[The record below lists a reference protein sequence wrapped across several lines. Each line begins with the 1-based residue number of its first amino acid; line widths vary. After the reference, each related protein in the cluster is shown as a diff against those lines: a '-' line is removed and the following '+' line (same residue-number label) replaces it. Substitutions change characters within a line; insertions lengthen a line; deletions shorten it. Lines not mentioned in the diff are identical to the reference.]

1 MLLAS
6 VLGLLMGLVM
16 GLTGAGGGI
25 LGVPALVLGLGLSMT
40 QAAPVSLLA
49 VGAAAAVGA
58 LDGLRHGLV
67 RYRAA
72 LLIALLG
79 ALCSPVGVFFAHQ
92 LPEAVL
98 MGLFSAL
105 MVLVAWRMLQRE
117 KLQAGPSDHGTASW
131 GQKNCMLDQQTGRLT
146 WTAKCSATLA
156 ALGAVTG
163 AVSGLLGVGG
173 GFLIVPAFKQLTD
186 VQMRGIVATSL
197 MVVSLLSLIGVAG
210 AFRAGV
216 TIEPVGWVF
225 VGASI
230 VGMLAGRRLS
240 SVIPAR
246 YLQVG
251 FASLCVLVAVGMLAK
266 AGLTH

>member
-92 LPEAVL
+92 LPETVL

-117 KLQAGPSDHGTASW
+117 KTQAGPSDHGTASW

-146 WTAKCSATLA
+146 WTAY
-156 ALGAVTG
+156 ALMTGEELGVTSDNVDELRG
-163 AVSGLLGVGG
+163 SKTASTDIARLLGTEGSIGKSIGSRPRVRMASISS
-173 GFLIVPAFKQLTD
+173 LAF
-186 VQMRGIVATSL
+186 
-197 MVVSLLSLIGVAG
+197 
-210 AFRAGV
+210 
-216 TIEPVGWVF
+216 IEP
-225 VGASI
+225 I
-230 VGMLAGRRLS
+230 
-240 SVIPAR
+240 
-246 YLQVG
+246 
-251 FASLCVLVAVGMLAK
+251 CAVK
-266 AGLTH
+266 ACW

>member
-6 VLGLLMGLVM
+6 LFGVVMGLVL

-25 LGVPALVLGLGLSMT
+25 LAVPALVLGLGWTMT
-40 QAAPVSLLA
+40 QAAPVALFA
-49 VGAAAAVGA
+49 VGSAAAVGA
-58 LDGLRHGLV
+58 IDGLRHGLV

-72 LLIALLG
+72 LMIAALG
-79 ALCSPVGVFFAHQ
+79 AVFSPLGIYFAHQ
-92 LPEAVL
+92 LPEKIL
-98 MGLFSAL
+98 MILFSLL
-105 MVLVAWRMLQRE
+105 MVMVAWRMLRRE
-117 KLQAGPSDHGTASW
+117 RQQAGPSDHGSASW
-131 GQKNCMLDQQTGRLT
+131 GQKNCMLNQQTGRLA

-210 AFRAGV
+210 AFHAGV
-216 TIEPVGWVF
+216 SIEPVGWVF
-225 VGASI
+225 IGASV
-230 VGMLAGRRLS
+230 VGMLVGRRLC

-246 YLQVG
+246 VLQVG
-251 FASLCVLVAVGMLAK
+251 FASLCGLVAIGMLAS
-266 AGLTH
+266 ALL